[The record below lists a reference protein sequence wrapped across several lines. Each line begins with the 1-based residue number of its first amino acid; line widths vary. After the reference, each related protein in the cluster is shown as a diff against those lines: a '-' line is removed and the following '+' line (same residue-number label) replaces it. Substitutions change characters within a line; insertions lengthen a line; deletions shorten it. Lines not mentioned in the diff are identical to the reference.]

1 MEAATRR
8 RGAAPLLP
16 GSGSLSGFAAAVL
29 RAPYACA
36 PLHAPAAAAPTT
48 ARPDGAGHCSRLLAA
63 AAFEDKAPGTGAV
76 VMEALKRA
84 GGGGA
89 AGAAAMAANVAGLMW
104 LRTTVCFQYRYGMST
119 GAAMKHLYNDGGRG
133 LGGVLRFY
141 RGFGPALLQAPLAR
155 FGDTAANAGTLA
167 LLDDVSATQ
176 NLPVW
181 LKTGA
186 ASVAAGGFRIL
197 LMPIDACKTLMQ
209 VEGKDGL
216 SVLRTKMKAHGPRV
230 LYAGALG
237 AASATLVGHY
247 PWCVRI
253 DLHFSWHSLVPNH
266 GEAPV
271 SHLSGIADAVPVS
284 FCRFLVYNSLNA
296 RLPQYDR
303 HSELGLYL
311 ARNATIGFCASALS
325 DTVSNS
331 IRVLK
336 TTKQASP
343 AAISYRQAAASVI
356 AADGVQGLFLRG
368 LKTKILANGLQ
379 GMCFTIL
386 WRMGQDAL
394 AKKEEDKQ
402 R

>member
-1 MEAATRR
+1 
-8 RGAAPLLP
+8 
-16 GSGSLSGFAAAVL
+16 
-29 RAPYACA
+29 
-36 PLHAPAAAAPTT
+36 
-48 ARPDGAGHCSRLLAA
+48 
-63 AAFEDKAPGTGAV
+63 
-76 VMEALKRA
+76 
-84 GGGGA
+84 
-89 AGAAAMAANVAGLMW
+89 MW

-216 SVLRTKMKAHGPRV
+216 AVLRTKMKAHGPRV

-253 DLHFSWHSLVPNH
+253 CISAGWHRSFPTM
-266 GEAPV
+266 AK
-271 SHLSGIADAVPVS
+271 HLFRI
-284 FCRFLVYNSLNA
+284 
-296 RLPQYDR
+296 
-303 HSELGLYL
+303 
-311 ARNATIGFCASALS
+311 
-325 DTVSNS
+325 
-331 IRVLK
+331 
-336 TTKQASP
+336 
-343 AAISYRQAAASVI
+343 
-356 AADGVQGLFLRG
+356 
-368 LKTKILANGLQ
+368 
-379 GMCFTIL
+379 
-386 WRMGQDAL
+386 
-394 AKKEEDKQ
+394 
-402 R
+402 